1 MKEVICIN
9 IGQAGIR
16 IGNAFWEQIA
26 LEHGIQPNGIK
37 LNTGDHNGLSSFFFE
52 SGEEKVVPRC
62 VSVDLENDTANEI
75 RRSPYR
81 ELFQPDSFI
90 YGKEAACTFSR
101 GRDNK
106 QIQEKLFEKIKTL
119 TESCEGLQGFMIFS
133 SIAGGTSGLYAAVLK
148 HLNATYG
155 KVNKIN
161 LTLCPSPKLSNS
173 VIEPYNAVLAN
184 QIAIEYSD
192 LNLLFDN
199 EAIYNIL
206 EQKLRIPDPSFGN
219 INRLIAQV
227 ASSITA
233 NIRFEGG
240 TANSSFGEITRNIVP
255 YPRINF
261 ALSAYSPFTNVPM
274 LYHEQPSISAI
285 TDELFD
291 PRNTMIKCD
300 YTQSRILAC
309 CVMYRGEALLYDIN
323 AAINSVKAQRE
334 MKFVDFIHT
343 GIKTSTLSEPPVFL
357 EDGDLAEVMRTST
370 MLMNTGAISTYFR
383 GLANKFD
390 KLYAK
395 RVFVHFFDT
404 LEEGEGDFSG
414 SREDLEAIIK
424 DYEEVCMDTA
434 EPEQFDEDY

>member
-26 LEHGIQPNGIK
+26 LEHGIQPNGVK

-62 VSVDLENDTANEI
+62 VSVDLENDAANEI

-81 ELFQPDSFI
+81 ELFQPDSLI
-90 YGKEAACTFSR
+90 CGKEAACTFTR

-106 QIQEKLFEKIKTL
+106 GIQEKLFEKIKTL

-133 SIAGGTSGLYAAVLK
+133 SIAGGTSGLYAAVLQ
-148 HLNATYG
+148 HLNVTYG

-161 LTLCPSPKLSNS
+161 LALYPSPKLSNS
-173 VIEPYNAVLAN
+173 VIEPYNAVLATKT
-184 QIAIEYSD
+184 AIEHSD

-240 TANSSFGEITRNIVP
+240 TANSSFGEIVRNIVP

-291 PRNTMIKCD
+291 PRSTMVRCD
-300 YTQSRILAC
+300 YTESRVLAC

-323 AAINSVKAQRE
+323 AAINSVKVQRE

-357 EDGDLAEVMRTST
+357 ENGDLAEVTRTST
-370 MLMNTGAISTYFR
+370 MLMNTGAVGSCFR
-383 GLANKFD
+383 KLANKFD

-395 RVFVHFFDT
+395 RVFVHWFGN
-404 LEEGEGDFSG
+404 EEGEFSEE
-414 SREDLEAIIK
+414 REDLEALIK
-424 DYEEVCMDTA
+424 DYEEVCIDTA
-434 EPEQFDEDY
+434 EPEQFDDEGY